1 MLGEGPVSCRKQA
14 EDKFSKG
21 NIEEAMDLT
30 NPEEEEFEMRVRNG
44 TLPTK
49 AVMYHIRKNK
59 TEDKRAG
66 YKDTRCPRCGR
77 SKEDQFHVFVKCP
90 WNVRRNGGAPLKTS
104 RNALLNFAGKCGRKE
119 MRSG

>member
-1 MLGEGPVSCRKQA
+1 MQVVDQEGINVGGRSSVMQKMGEKWQKGWRKQA
-14 EDKFSKG
+14 QDKFSKG

-44 TLPTK
+44 TLHTK

-66 YKDTRCPRCGR
+66 YKETGGQGVGQP
-77 SKEDQFHVFVKCP
+77 KKVKF
-90 WNVRRNGGAPLKTS
+90 L
-104 RNALLNFAGKCGRKE
+104 ALWRA
-119 MRSG
+119 